1 MTRFA
6 EGASGRREA
15 PCDGRGRG
23 PLAERRFYSG
33 GMLGGVDA
41 KGRLALPASIR
52 QVVETRS
59 GQRTLFV
66 RVHPTLPCLLAYD
79 SDHVAKLSDGFERV
93 EQRLLDEANG
103 AEAGTS
109 AARDVFGALEEVGFD
124 STGRFGLA
132 PFLKARAGIGAD
144 VFYQGAN
151 TAFEIW
157 SPDRAL
163 ESGQL
168 TGAAAERLRFDLE
181 ARA

>member
-1 MTRFA
+1 M
-6 EGASGRREA
+6 
-15 PCDGRGRG
+15 
-23 PLAERRFYSG
+23 AERRFYSG
-33 GMLGGVDA
+33 GVLGGVDA
-41 KGRLALPASIR
+41 KGRLALPGPFR

-59 GQRTLFV
+59 GARTLFV

-79 SDHVAKLSDGFERV
+79 GEYVAKLSESFERV

-103 AEAGTS
+103 AEAGAS

-132 PFLKARAGIGAD
+132 PFLKARAGIEGD

-157 SPDRAL
+157 SPERAL

-168 TGAAAERLRFDLE
+168 APAAAERLRFDLD